1 MLGLTPWKQREL
13 AKDSMAHGPA
23 TALDWFLLL
32 DQVWRGLAV
41 TPEDSEREQL

>member
-1 MLGLTPWKQREL
+1 MLGLTHWKQSEL

-23 TALDWFLLL
+23 AALDLSLLL

-41 TPEDSEREQL
+41 TAEDSEREQP